1 MIRLEM
7 KKFSMILTEMKKNI
21 STLLSYEI
29 NKYEYLTGE
38 EILFFDQSRFIEQ
51 VKFTYSPLGKASK
64 KQIKTIESQGKKKK
78 TIKGHDAQLIQS
90 NPFHYEKK
98 RN

>member
-7 KKFSMILTEMKKNI
+7 KKCNMILTEMKKKI
-21 STLLSYEI
+21 WTLLSYEI

-38 EILFFDQSRFIEQ
+38 EILFFDQSKVTEQ
-51 VKFTYSPLGKASK
+51 VKFTYYPLGKACK
-64 KQIKTIESQGKKKK
+64 KQIKTVESQDKKKK

-90 NPFHYEKK
+90 NPFHYENK

>member
-1 MIRLEM
+1 M
-7 KKFSMILTEMKKNI
+7 
-21 STLLSYEI
+21 SYEI

-38 EILFFDQSRFIEQ
+38 EILFFDQSKVTEQ
-51 VKFTYSPLGKASK
+51 VKFTYYPLGKACK
-64 KQIKTIESQGKKKK
+64 KQIKTVESQGKKKK